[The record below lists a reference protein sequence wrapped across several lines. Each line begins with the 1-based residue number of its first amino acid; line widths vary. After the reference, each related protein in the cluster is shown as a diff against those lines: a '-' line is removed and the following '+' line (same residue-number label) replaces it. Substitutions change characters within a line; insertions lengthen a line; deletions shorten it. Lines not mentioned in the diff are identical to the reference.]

1 MDDQRTPFQR
11 YSGYVVLFV
20 IGLLLFL
27 GGQTHFISRLFAL
40 ELTPTP
46 AAAPN
51 ENQAAPLPTP
61 IGGTTAVSAFDPS
74 QLPAPMDSSLAP
86 APNPY
91 TYQGKRPQHDFQKYV
106 VEPGDTPNR
115 IAEKFGLKPESLLGG
130 NPSLSQESSLL
141 QAGVELIILPID
153 GVLHDVEEGDS
164 LEGLSAQ
171 YGIPAEDIIGY
182 TPNNLEFPYRL
193 YPGTQILVPGAVRQ
207 VFVWTAPQL
216 PSRPSVGGNVA
227 ALVVGTGT
235 FVWPVGGRYIS
246 QYYWYGH
253 PGIDIALA
261 EGSSVVASDT
271 GTVTY
276 AGWNVYG
283 YGNLIVINHGN
294 GYETY
299 YAHLSSINVFPGQVV
314 YQGNY
319 IGATGNTGFS
329 SGPHIHFEIRYFNVQ
344 YDPLSGYLP

>member
-1 MDDQRTPFQR
+1 MDDERTPIQR
-11 YSGYVVLFV
+11 FSGHLVLLVVGF
-20 IGLLLFL
+20 LLFL
-27 GGQTHFISRLFAL
+27 GGRTHLINRLFAFEGL
-40 ELTPTP
+40 PTP
-46 AAAPN
+46 VAAG
-51 ENQAAPLPTP
+51 ESQASPPPTP
-61 IGGTTAVSAFDPS
+61 IGETAAATSFDLS
-74 QLPAPMDSSLAP
+74 QLPAPVDSSLAP
-86 APNPY
+86 APTPH
-91 TYQGKRPQHDFQKYV
+91 TYQGKLPQHNFQTYV

-115 IAEKFGLKPESLLGG
+115 IAEKFNIEPETILGG
-130 NPSLSQESSLL
+130 NPLLSQESSLL
-141 QAGVELIILPID
+141 QAGVELIILPIN
-153 GVLHDVEEGDS
+153 GVLHDVEEGDT
-164 LEGLSAQ
+164 LESVSAQ
-171 YGIPAEDIIGY
+171 YGIPVEEIIAY
-182 TPNNLEFPYRL
+182 APNNLEFPYRL

-216 PSRPSVGGNVA
+216 PSRPSLGGNVA

-235 FVWPVGGRYIS
+235 FVWPVSGRSIS

-253 PGIDIALA
+253 AAIDIALP
-261 EGSSVVASDT
+261 EGSAVVASDT

-294 GYETY
+294 GFETY